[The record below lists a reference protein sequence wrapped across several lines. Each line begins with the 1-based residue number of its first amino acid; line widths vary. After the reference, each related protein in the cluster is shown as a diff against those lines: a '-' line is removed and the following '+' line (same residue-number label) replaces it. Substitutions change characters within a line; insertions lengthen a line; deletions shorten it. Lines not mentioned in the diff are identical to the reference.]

1 MPFKVERKAEICKRN
16 FNRPGCCW
24 YLCDNRD
31 EEQCKSCF
39 SCYNNCPH
47 EVYEIINGEPHPIRH
62 ENCVGCRICE
72 EMCPS
77 NAIEVNAVAED
88 RRNVW
93 SLTDLTEIKRKSEE
107 GTYKV
112 RGCGALRR
120 IPTFDDLVIVP
131 AQVSRPPIDKYREPC
146 NTKVILGDRYA
157 ENPLELDTPIMIAAM
172 SFGAISKEAKIA
184 LAMGATL
191 AGTATN
197 TGEGGMLPEERKYAS
212 KLIVQYASGRFGVS
226 AAYLNNSEAIE
237 IKIGQ
242 GAKAGMGGHL
252 LGEKVTGEVSRIR
265 MIPEG
270 TDALSPARHMDIVG
284 PEDLSM
290 KISQL
295 REITDWKVPI
305 MVKFTSG
312 RVRDDVKIAAKAGAD
327 IVVVDGMQG
336 GTGAGPDVVTE
347 HAGIPTIAAIVE
359 ADEALKEV
367 NLREEVSLVAAG
379 GIRSGADVAKAIA
392 LGADAVY
399 IGTAALVAIGCRVCQ
414 MCYAGTCR
422 KGIATQDPLF
432 RKRLD
437 YVEGG
442 KRVARYIEAMTEE
455 LCMLTQQAGNT
466 DVRKLEK
473 DDLRALNLET
483 SALTGVKIAGME
495 TPVHSL

>member
-1 MPFKVERKAEICKRN
+1 MPFKVERKEDVCKRN
-16 FNRPGCCW
+16 FDRPGCCW
-24 YLCDNRD
+24 YMCDNRD
-31 EEQCKSCF
+31 ESLCANCY

-47 EVYEIINGEPHPIRH
+47 DVYEIINGEPVPLRH

-72 EMCPS
+72 EMCPN
-77 NAIEVNAVAED
+77 NAIEVNAVPED

-93 SLTDLTEIKRKSEE
+93 SFTDLLEIQRKSRE
-107 GTYKV
+107 GSYKV
-112 RGCGALRR
+112 RGCGAVRR
-120 IPTFDDLVIVP
+120 IPTFDDLVIIP

-146 NTKVILGDRYA
+146 NTRVVLGDRFA

-172 SFGAISKEAKIA
+172 SFGALSKEAKIA

-212 KLIVQYASGRFGVS
+212 KLIAQYASGRFGVS
-226 AAYLNNSEAIE
+226 AEYLNNSEAIE

-242 GAKAGMGGHL
+242 GAKSGMGGHL
-252 LGEKVTGEVSRIR
+252 LAEKVTAEVSRIR

-312 RVRDDVKIAAKAGAD
+312 RVADDVKIAAKAGAD

-347 HAGIPTIAAIVE
+347 HSGIPTIAAIVE

-367 NLREEVSLVAAG
+367 NLRDEVSLVAAG

-399 IGTAALVAIGCRVCQ
+399 IGTAALVSIGCRVCQ
-414 MCYAGTCR
+414 MCYTGTCR
-422 KGIATQDPLF
+422 KGIATQDPRL

-437 YVEGG
+437 YVEAG
-442 KRVARYIEAMTEE
+442 KNVARYIEAMTEE
-455 LCMLTQQAGNT
+455 VCMLTQQAGNT
-466 DVRKLEK
+466 DVSKLEK
-473 DDLRALNLET
+473 DDLRALTVEA
-483 SALTGVKIAGME
+483 SALTGVKMAGME
-495 TPVHSL
+495 APARF

>member
-1 MPFKVERKAEICKRN
+1 MPFKVERKEDVCKRN
-16 FNRPGCCW
+16 FDRPGCCW
-24 YLCDNRD
+24 YMCDNRD
-31 EEQCKSCF
+31 ESLCANCY

-47 EVYEIINGEPHPIRH
+47 DVYEIINGEPVPLRH

-72 EMCPS
+72 EMCPN
-77 NAIEVNAVAED
+77 NAIEVNAVPED

-93 SLTDLTEIKRKSEE
+93 SFTDLLEIQRKSRE
-107 GTYKV
+107 GSYKV
-112 RGCGALRR
+112 RGCGAVRR
-120 IPTFDDLVIVP
+120 IPTFDDLVIIP

-146 NTKVILGDRYA
+146 NTRVVLGDRFA

-172 SFGAISKEAKIA
+172 SFGALSKEAKIA

-212 KLIVQYASGRFGVS
+212 KLIAQYASGRFGVS
-226 AAYLNNSEAIE
+226 AEYLNNSEAIE

-242 GAKAGMGGHL
+242 GAKSGMGGHL
-252 LGEKVTGEVSRIR
+252 LAEKVTAEVSRIR

-312 RVRDDVKIAAKAGAD
+312 RVADDVKIAAKAGAD

-347 HAGIPTIAAIVE
+347 HSGIPTIAAIVE

-367 NLREEVSLVAAG
+367 NLRDEVSLVAAG

-399 IGTAALVAIGCRVCQ
+399 IGTAALVSIGCRVCQ
-414 MCYAGTCR
+414 MCYTGTCR
-422 KGIATQDPLF
+422 KGIATQDPRL

-437 YVEGG
+437 YVEAG
-442 KRVARYIEAMTEE
+442 KNVARYIEAMTEE
-455 LCMLTQQAGNT
+455 VCMLIQQAGNT
-466 DVRKLEK
+466 DVSKLEK
-473 DDLRALNLET
+473 DDLRALTVEA
-483 SALTGVKIAGME
+483 SALTGVKMAGME
-495 TPVHSL
+495 APARF

>member
-1 MPFKVERKAEICKRN
+1 
-16 FNRPGCCW
+16 
-24 YLCDNRD
+24 
-31 EEQCKSCF
+31 
-39 SCYNNCPH
+39 
-47 EVYEIINGEPHPIRH
+47 VYEIINGEPVPVRH

-72 EMCPS
+72 EMCPN
-77 NAIEVNAVAED
+77 NAIEVNAVPED

-93 SLTDLTEIKRKSEE
+93 SFADLLEIERKSRE
-107 GTYKV
+107 GSYKV
-112 RGCGALRR
+112 RGCGAVRR
-120 IPTFDDLVIVP
+120 IPTFDDLVIIP

-146 NTKVILGDRYA
+146 NTRVVIGDRYA

-172 SFGAISKEAKIA
+172 SFGALSKEAKIA
-184 LAMGATL
+184 LAMGASL

-197 TGEGGMLPEERKYAS
+197 TGEGGMLPEERRYAS
-212 KLIVQYASGRFGVS
+212 KLIAQYASGRFGVS
-226 AAYLNNSEAIE
+226 AEYLNNSEAIE

-242 GAKAGMGGHL
+242 GAKSGMGGHL
-252 LGEKVTGEVSRIR
+252 LAEKVTAEVSRIR

-312 RVRDDVKIAAKAGAD
+312 RVADDVKIAAKAGAD
-327 IVVVDGMQG
+327 AVVVDGMQG

-347 HAGIPTIAAIVE
+347 HSGIPTIAAIVE

-367 NLREEVSLVAAG
+367 HLRDEVSLIAAG

-399 IGTAALVAIGCRVCQ
+399 IGTAALVSIGCRVCQ
-414 MCYAGTCR
+414 MCYTGTCR
-422 KGIATQDPLF
+422 KGIATQDPRL
-432 RKRLD
+432 RKRLA
-437 YVEGG
+437 YVEAG
-442 KRVARYIEAMTEE
+442 KNVARYIEAMTEE
-455 LCMLTQQAGNT
+455 VCMLTQQAGNT
-466 DVRKLEK
+466 DVSKLEK
-473 DDLRALNLET
+473 DDLRALTVEA
-483 SALTGVKIAGME
+483 SALTGVKLAGME
-495 TPVHSL
+495 LPARF

>member
-1 MPFKVERKAEICKRN
+1 
-16 FNRPGCCW
+16 
-24 YLCDNRD
+24 
-31 EEQCKSCF
+31 
-39 SCYNNCPH
+39 
-47 EVYEIINGEPHPIRH
+47 
-62 ENCVGCRICE
+62 
-72 EMCPS
+72 
-77 NAIEVNAVAED
+77 
-88 RRNVW
+88 
-93 SLTDLTEIKRKSEE
+93 
-107 GTYKV
+107 
-112 RGCGALRR
+112 
-120 IPTFDDLVIVP
+120 
-131 AQVSRPPIDKYREPC
+131 
-146 NTKVILGDRYA
+146 
-157 ENPLELDTPIMIAAM
+157 MIAAM

-197 TGEGGMLPEERKYAS
+197 TGESGMLPEERKYAS
-212 KLIVQYASGRFGVS
+212 KLIAQYASGRFGVS
-226 AAYLNNSEAIE
+226 AAYLNNSDAIE
-237 IKIGQ
+237 IRIGQ

-270 TDALSPARHMDIVG
+270 ADALSPARHMDIVG
-284 PEDLSM
+284 PEDFSM

-295 REITDWKVPI
+295 REITDWRVPI

-347 HAGIPTIAAIVE
+347 HTGIPTIAAIVE

-379 GIRSGADVAKAIA
+379 GIRN
-392 LGADAVY
+392 GADAVY
-399 IGTAALVAIGCRVCQ
+399 IGTAALVAIGCRICQ

-455 LCMLTQQAGNT
+455 LSMLTQQAGNT
-466 DVRKLEK
+466 DVSKLEK
-473 DDLRALNLET
+473 DELRALNLEA
-483 SALTGVKIAGME
+483 SALTGVKMAGME
-495 TPVHSL
+495 APLYSL